1 MKLRS
6 SRPLTSLPV
15 PEVRTGPLRPL
26 TSSGSASLVRLE
38 RGADLGVE
46 GGGENGHLLGGGEL
60 FCDGN
65 RRVVALCNRNC
76 FPFGGLF
83 AWPSAT
89 EERTKARQRPAVIR
103 QKRET
108 RLDGKIN
115 KSRSADRRG
124 TQELRMLAQRTA
136 SKDEA
141 HAWVSR
147 RQLRHKDGWT
157 GCEWGENQR
166 TAVAVPER

>member
-1 MKLRS
+1 MAFNV
-6 SRPLTSLPV
+6 PV
-15 PEVRTGPLRPL
+15 RA
-26 TSSGSASLVRLE
+26 GSAHWSTASSYVLRKCVTCPPREWCGSWRRGRGREWPPVR
-38 RGADLGVE
+38 
-46 GGGENGHLLGGGEL
+46 GGEL